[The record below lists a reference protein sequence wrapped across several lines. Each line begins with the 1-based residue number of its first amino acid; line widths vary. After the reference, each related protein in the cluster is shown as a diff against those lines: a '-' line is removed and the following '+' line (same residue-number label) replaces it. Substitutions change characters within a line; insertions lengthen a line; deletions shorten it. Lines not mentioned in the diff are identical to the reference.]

1 MIGDGDNHQRSCGW
15 GSSEAHVQ
23 GDFWKEH
30 QEAFWGEMDG
40 PVFDEGESEIPFD
53 HHRREDTSF
62 IEPNFIALLNQPDSS
77 PQADP
82 ILNQTQKRRSSSKR
96 KTSVSKDAKPKKK
109 SSLSKKRSAK
119 PTGGKEFTGLK
130 NTLEGVSRRLRDAG
144 GSLFKIDS
152 ITAIDSDLQR
162 GADLK
167 ASAPDSPSKTFLVD
181 FRRNSGLQ
189 DVTPA
194 HANGS
199 TGHCH
204 SNSNHLKKMY
214 SRDKNKLSANTLT
227 AGTTATADSQTNQ
240 AESTPSSI
248 HHILN
253 CQSLNKEINESID
266 SHRKKL
272 RRDQQSGPVRVG
284 RPFELTKQHLIP
296 ALLDDAPAANQ
307 TSLDSSGR
315 ACAEGL
321 SPAERMEQR
330 EASPKAPEPDA
341 KKSPTAKQTKRS
353 KRSVEKTLTG
363 LQGVHFKTINEVFK
377 LGSNKSTAN
386 K

>member
-1 MIGDGDNHQRSCGW
+1 MIGDGDDHQRSCGW
-15 GSSEAHVQ
+15 GSSEAHIQ

-30 QEAFWGEMDG
+30 HEAFWDEMEG
-40 PVFDEGESEIPFD
+40 PVFEEGESEIPFD
-53 HHRREDTSF
+53 QHRREDASF
-62 IEPNFIALLNQPDSS
+62 IDPNFIALLNQPDSS
-77 PQADP
+77 PQAGLA
-82 ILNQTQKRRSSSKR
+82 LNHTQKRRSSSKR

-109 SSLSKKRSAK
+109 SSLSKKRTSK
-119 PTGGKEFTGLK
+119 PSSGKEFTGLK
-130 NTLEGVSRRLRDAG
+130 NTLEGLSKRMKG
-144 GSLFKIDS
+144 TGNSLLKVDS
-152 ITAIDSDLQR
+152 ITAIDTDFQGGVEPKVPGS
-162 GADLK
+162 
-167 ASAPDSPSKTFLVD
+167 DSPAKIFLVD

-199 TGHCH
+199 SSHYF

-214 SRDKNKLSANTLT
+214 SRDKNKNSANTLT
-227 AGTTATADSQTNQ
+227 TGTTATVDSQNNQ

-266 SHRKKL
+266 SHRKKA
-272 RRDQQSGPVRVG
+272 RRDLQSGPIRAG
-284 RPFELTKQHLIP
+284 RPFELTKNNLFP

-307 TSLDSSGR
+307 SSLDNSGR
-315 ACAEGL
+315 ERAEGF
-321 SPAERMEQR
+321 SPANCMEQR
-330 EASPKAPEPDA
+330 GSSSQVSESDA
-341 KKSPTAKQTKRS
+341 KKSPSSKQTKRS

-377 LGSNKSTAN
+377 LGSIKTTAN